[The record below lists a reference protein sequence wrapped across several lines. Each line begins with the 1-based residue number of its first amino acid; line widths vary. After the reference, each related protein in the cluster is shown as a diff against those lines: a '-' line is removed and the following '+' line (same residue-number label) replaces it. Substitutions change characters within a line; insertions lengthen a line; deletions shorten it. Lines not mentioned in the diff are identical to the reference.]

1 MLDVNLIFSRPGF
14 SLSAAF
20 TLHAGGITVLRGDSG
35 SGKTTL
41 ADLLS
46 GAIAPQKGRI
56 ISDGDI
62 WFDAASGI
70 NRPPQER
77 GIGFVFQT
85 HRLFPNL
92 TVEENIRFPVLF
104 GNRKPLLAFDELIN
118 LLGIEKLLPRH
129 PATLSGGE
137 SQRAALARALMGAE
151 KLLIFDEPLASL
163 DPKRRETFMD
173 YIEATENRI
182 GIPVLYITHSEHET
196 ERLASRLLYIEDGV
210 IREKP
215 GNTSRLDNDSH
226 FRRTFQ

>member
-92 TVEENIRFPVLF
+92 SVEENIRFPVLF
-104 GNRKPLLAFDELIN
+104 GNRKPLLAFDELVN

-137 SQRAALARALMGAE
+137 SQRAALARTLMGAE

-173 YIEATENRI
+173 YIEATEKRI

-196 ERLASRLLYIEDGV
+196 KRLASRLLYIEDGV
-210 IREKP
+210 IRDKP
-215 GNTSRLDNDSH
+215 GNTSHLDNDSYS
-226 FRRTFQ
+226 RRTFQ